1 MEIQQIKKKGYDI
14 QQIGGKNNQ
23 IQGLGTRTIIN
34 TDHNS
39 LKNRDLPKQHPIS
52 AIEGLEENLRRLNQ
66 SGEIL
71 EENLEKLENNLAN
84 AGKINDVI
92 VNGESV
98 VNENKEAVIDLTADK
113 IKTFDENKTVADAIL
128 KKVSIGSFMP
138 PLVPTALVP
147 SFILTKERKVKM
159 TYVRGGAAN
168 FSNVIYKAFEVSP
181 MFMYY
186 IMNMTTGAREDFAF
200 PALSAFDIYDGKYII
215 KQSSEVVDISN
226 VGEYE
231 EYPLD
236 GLGTTM
242 ICVRTTFENLG
253 ITDYVNSDGSESNAW
268 LSFISGCCNY
278 VSLEDLAKQTANGIA
293 TKDNY
298 VYILLPKSLYDNQTG
313 TATEK
318 VRATLTMNSMN
329 KLIYKTQ
336 AIETIEHGETVLN
349 LEDNTSVNFMT
360 FPNMLQADF
369 VYIAEQFKQITKT
382 NTTTGTQQI
391 FQVDDVGN
399 INMSVSEF
407 QKTTLSTLPAYPF
420 TSAQEAQGVSNYL
433 KYALSKDNVLYV
445 SGYIRFTHLKATHND
460 VFAIAL
466 LPSAV
471 ASLIKTPISGYYGIR
486 ENLVTENNYT
496 YHKLDPTPKL
506 IEFGGTGTI
515 FFATDEDYEEITKD
529 TFFRIAFALKIA

>member
-1 MEIQQIKKKGYDI
+1 M
-14 QQIGGKNNQ
+14 
-23 IQGLGTRTIIN
+23 
-34 TDHNS
+34 
-39 LKNRDLPKQHPIS
+39 
-52 AIEGLEENLRRLNQ
+52 
-66 SGEIL
+66 
-71 EENLEKLENNLAN
+71 
-84 AGKINDVI
+84 I
-92 VNGESV
+92 VNGESAL
-98 VNENKEAVIDLTADK
+98 NENKKAIIDLTADK
-113 IKTFDENKTVADAIL
+113 IKTFDETKTVADAIV

-138 PLVPTALVP
+138 PLVPTSLTP
-147 SFILTKERKVKM
+147 GFILTKGRKVKM

-168 FSNVIYKAFEVSP
+168 FSNVIYKAFETSP
-181 MFMYY
+181 SFMYY
-186 IMNMTTGAREDFAF
+186 IMNMTTGAREDFNF

-236 GLGTTM
+236 GLATSM
-242 ICVRTTFENLG
+242 ICVRTTFEDLG
-253 ITDYVNSDGSESNAW
+253 ITDYVSSNGSECNAW
-268 LSFISGCCNY
+268 LSFISGCCDY
-278 VSLEDLAKQTANGIA
+278 VPFTDLASRPTTGIA

-298 VYILLPKSLYDNQTG
+298 VYIVFPKVFYDNQTG
-313 TATEK
+313 TVTEK
-318 VRATLTMNSMN
+318 VRASLIMNSMN

-349 LEDNTSVNFMT
+349 LEDNTSVNFLT

-369 VYIAEQFKQITKT
+369 AYIPDMFKQITKT
-382 NTTTGTQQI
+382 NSTAGTQQI

-399 INMSVSEF
+399 VNLSVAEF

-420 TSAQEAQGVSNYL
+420 TSSQEAQGVSNYL

-445 SGYIRFTHLKATHND
+445 SGYIRFKHLKATNND